1 METDSTSECWIDC
14 YHISYAKEILP
25 ARSVRKIAV
34 SVRATHSPLQ
44 VNVQAALALSL
55 PIVPLK

>member
-1 METDSTSECWIDC
+1 METDGTSECWIDC
-14 YHISYAKEILP
+14 YHISRAKEILL
-25 ARSVRKIAV
+25 ARSVRTIAV